1 MKDEIVAVEQSIEQC
16 RIVVAEVMPDDLN
29 LL

>member
-1 MKDEIVAVEQSIEQC
+1 MKDEIVAVEQSIEYC
-16 RIVVAEVMPDDLN
+16 GIVMAEVMLDDLN